1 MRLEIVWRNPAPTQK
16 SKSSIRAVVH
26 QEHVTVY
33 FVSNAEYLDEFE
45 VISGGAA

>member
-1 MRLEIVWRNPAPTQK
+1 MTLEIVWRNPAPTHK

-26 QEHVTVY
+26 EEHATVY
-33 FVSNAEYLDEFE
+33 LVSNAGDIDEFE